1 MPMIPRRGLLGSAAL
16 SLIGVVMGTAP
27 AQGSADDGAVGGSNG
42 AGVGTGG
49 GLQPASE
56 RGLEQIADAI
66 AQLRVEVRTQ
76 HEFTELVAIREAQK
90 QFLRANA
97 KLPDFIEVG
106 SDLWFAVH
114 DWHVRWQQPLTLGR
128 DGLGRY
134 TVLLNPTTVIMRSD
148 TVANFISQPYD
159 NK

>member
-1 MPMIPRRGLLGSAAL
+1 MIPRRGLLGSVAL
-16 SLIGVVMGTAP
+16 GLIGMA
-27 AQGSADDGAVGGSNG
+27 AGSRRTEASAVSTD
-42 AGVGTGG
+42 AG
-49 GLQPASE
+49 QDPASE
-56 RGLEQIADAI
+56 RGLARITDAI
-66 AQLRVEVRTQ
+66 AQLRLELRTQ
-76 HEFTELVAIREAQK
+76 RQFTELEPIRELQK

-134 TVLLNPTTVIMRSD
+134 TVLLNPTTVIMRPD
-148 TVANFISQPYD
+148 TVGTFLGQPYD
-159 NK
+159 LK

>member
-1 MPMIPRRGLLGSAAL
+1 MIPRRGLLGSAAL
-16 SLIGVVMGTAP
+16 GLLGVIA
-27 AQGSADDGAVGGSNG
+27 GSDDAEAVG
-42 AGVGTGG
+42 ATGDAE
-49 GLQPASE
+49 QDPATE
-56 RGLEQIADAI
+56 RGLARVSDAI
-66 AQLRVEVRTQ
+66 AQLRLELRTQ
-76 HEFTELVAIREAQK
+76 RQFTELEPIREAQK

-106 SDLWFAVH
+106 ADLWFAVH

-134 TVLLNPTTVIMRSD
+134 TVLLNPTLVIMRAETIGS
-148 TVANFISQPYD
+148 FLGQPYD

>member
-1 MPMIPRRGLLGSAAL
+1 MIARRGLLGSML
-16 SLIGVVMGTAP
+16 LGLFGVVTGSRP
-27 AQGSADDGAVGGSNG
+27 AEGS
-42 AGVGTGG
+42 GVGTEIE
-49 GLQPASE
+49 QQQASE
-56 RGLEQIADAI
+56 RGLDRITDAI
-66 AQLRVEVRTQ
+66 AQLRLELRTQ
-76 HEFTELVAIREAQK
+76 RQFTELEAIREAQK

-106 SDLWFAVH
+106 PDLWFAVH

-134 TVLLNPTTVIMRSD
+134 TVLLNPTTVIMRPD
-148 TVANFISQPYD
+148 TAGAFISQPYD

>member
-1 MPMIPRRGLLGSAAL
+1 MIPRRGVLGTAAL
-16 SLIGVVMGTAP
+16 AALGIVAGRAKPEASSDGGA
-27 AQGSADDGAVGGSNG
+27 AADQQ
-42 AGVGTGG
+42 
-49 GLQPASE
+49 LPE
-56 RGLEQIADAI
+56 RSVDRITEAI
-66 AQLRVEVRTQ
+66 AALRLELRTQ
-76 HEFTELVAIREAQK
+76 RQFTELDAIRDVQK

-97 KLPDFIEVG
+97 KFPDFIEVG

-134 TVLLNPTTVIMRSD
+134 TILLNATTVIMRTDSAD
-148 TVANFISQPYD
+148 NYLGQGYD